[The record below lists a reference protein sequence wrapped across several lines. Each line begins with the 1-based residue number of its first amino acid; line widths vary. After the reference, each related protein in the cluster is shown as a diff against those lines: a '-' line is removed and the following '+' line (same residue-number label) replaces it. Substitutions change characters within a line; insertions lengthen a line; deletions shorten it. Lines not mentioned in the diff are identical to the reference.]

1 MGRPIN
7 PPSRS
12 VVDREESTSDGALW
26 REFAEAATP
35 EAFHRGWLAIQ
46 CRMIQ
51 GVGVG
56 VVFAASSPGARFAP
70 TASWPAGHRAPAHL
84 AEAAERAVAER
95 RGVVLKRDAGD
106 TAGSDR
112 DRYDIAYPIQA
123 KGEVYGVVA
132 LDLAPRAEGD
142 LEAVLRQLQWGAGW
156 LELLAQRQG
165 ERQEPTGAEAARQ
178 RLQIVLDLLT
188 QASGHERFYG
198 AASAFVTALATRLHC
213 ERVSLG
219 FVAGGRVRV
228 RAVSHSAHFGKQTNL
243 VRAIGAAMDE
253 AIDQQGTVL
262 YPPRPGREARVV
274 RAHAE
279 LARQDSGA
287 ICTIPLIEGRRFVG
301 AMTLERPAER
311 PFDQMTVE
319 LCEVVAAVAGPVLEV
334 QRRDDRWLAVKAV
347 DTGWHHL
354 KDLVGPGRAGLKL
367 GVGALAAVVLLLALA
382 RGEYRV
388 SARTVMEARTRIAAV
403 APFAGYIREAPAR
416 AGDLVRQNQLL
427 AVLDDRE
434 MRLER
439 LKWLSQAEQ
448 LVRQRDQAMAKRD
461 AAAVQIFGAQVDQ
474 ARAQVALLDDQ
485 LSRTRVLAP
494 FDGSVVIGD
503 LSQSIGA
510 PVERGQVLFEVAPL
524 ADYRVVLQVGERDVT
539 DVVVGQRGEL
549 LLTAWPADAV
559 PFTVETVTPVS
570 TAREGHNYFRVEGRL
585 ERTPERLRPGMEG
598 VGKIA
603 VGRRSFVWIWTRQ
616 AIDWVRLK
624 MWAWS
629 P

>member
-1 MGRPIN
+1 VGRPIN

-12 VVDREESTSDGALW
+12 IADPEESTSDGALW
-26 REFAEAATP
+26 REFAEASSP
-35 EAFHRGWLAIQ
+35 EAFHRSWLAIQ
-46 CRMIQ
+46 CRLIP
-51 GVGVG
+51 GVGMG
-56 VVFAASSPGARFAP
+56 VVFAAPSPGARFAATTSWPEGRRP
-70 TASWPAGHRAPAHL
+70 TANLG
-84 AEAAERAVAER
+84 EAAERAVAER
-95 RGVVLKRDAGD
+95 RGVVLKREAGHD
-106 TAGSDR
+106 V
-112 DRYDIAYPIQA
+112 AYPIQA
-123 KGEVYGVVA
+123 KGEIYGVVA
-132 LDLAPRAEGD
+132 LDLTPRPEPD

-156 LELLAQRQG
+156 LELLAHRQR
-165 ERQEPTGAEAARQ
+165 EHREPASAEGARQ

-188 QASGHERFYG
+188 QALGHERFYG
-198 AASAFVTALATRLHC
+198 AASAFVTALATRLAC

-219 FVAGGRVRV
+219 FIKGGRVHV
-228 RAVSHSAHFGKQTNL
+228 RAVSHSAHFGKQSNL

-253 AIDQQGTVL
+253 AIDQQGTVV
-262 YPPRPGREARVV
+262 YPPPPGREARVV

-279 LARQDSGA
+279 LARQAEPGA
-287 ICTIPLIEGRRFVG
+287 VCTIPLIEGRRIVG

-311 PFDQMTVE
+311 PFDAMTIE

-347 DTGWHHL
+347 DTGWRHL

-367 GVGALAAVVLLLALA
+367 GAAALAAVVLLLVLA

-403 APFAGYIREAPAR
+403 APFAGYIKEAPAR
-416 AGDLVRQNQLL
+416 AGDVVRPNQVL

-461 AAAVQIFGAQVDQ
+461 AAAVQILSAQVDQ

-524 ADYRVVLQVGERDVT
+524 ADYRVVLQVDERDVT
-539 DVVVGQRGEL
+539 DVVVGQHGEL

-570 TAREGHNYFRVEGRL
+570 TAREGHNYFRVEARL
-585 ERTPERLRPGMEG
+585 DRTPDRLRPGMEG

-624 MWAWS
+624 VWAWS

>member
-1 MGRPIN
+1 MRGVGVGRPIN

-12 VVDREESTSDGALW
+12 VADSEESTSDEALW
-26 REFAEAATP
+26 REFAEASTP
-35 EAFHRGWLAIQ
+35 EAFHRSWLAIQ
-46 CRMIQ
+46 CRLIP
-51 GVGVG
+51 GVGMG
-56 VVFAASSPGARFAP
+56 VVFVAPSPGARFAP
-70 TASWPAGHRAPAHL
+70 TTSWPEGRRPSPNL
-84 AEAAERAVAER
+84 GEVAERAVAER
-95 RGVVLKRDAGD
+95 RGVVLKREAGHD
-106 TAGSDR
+106 V
-112 DRYDIAYPIQA
+112 AYPIQA
-123 KGEVYGVVA
+123 QGAIYGVVA
-132 LDLAPRAEGD
+132 LDLTSRPEPD
-142 LEAVLRQLQWGAGW
+142 LEAALRQLQWGAGW
-156 LELLAQRQG
+156 LELLAHRQRG
-165 ERQEPTGAEAARQ
+165 HREPTSAEAARQ

-188 QASGHERFYG
+188 QALGHERFYG
-198 AASAFVTALATRLHC
+198 AASAFVTALATRLSC

-219 FVAGGRVRV
+219 FVKGGRVHV
-228 RAVSHSAHFGKQTNL
+228 RAVSHSAHFGKQSNL

-253 AIDQQGTVL
+253 AIDQHGTVVF
-262 YPPRPGREARVV
+262 PPPPGRETRVV
-274 RAHAE
+274 RAHAD
-279 LARQDSGA
+279 LARQAEPGA
-287 ICTIPLIEGRRFVG
+287 VCTIPLIESRRVVG
-301 AMTLERPAER
+301 AMTLERPADR
-311 PFDQMTVE
+311 PFDAMTIE
-319 LCEVVAAVAGPVLEV
+319 LCEVVAAIAGPVLEV

-347 DTGWHHL
+347 DTGWRHL
-354 KDLVGPGRAGLKL
+354 KALVGPGRAGLKL
-367 GVGALAAVVLLLALA
+367 GVVALAAVVLLLVLA

-403 APFAGYIREAPAR
+403 APFAGYIKEAPAR
-416 AGDLVRQNQLL
+416 AGDVVRPNQVL

-434 MRLER
+434 MRLAR

-461 AAAVQIFGAQVDQ
+461 AAAVQILGAQVDQ

-494 FDGSVVIGD
+494 FDGSVVTGD

-524 ADYRVVLQVGERDVT
+524 ADYRVVLQVDERDIT

-559 PFTVETVTPVS
+559 PFTVETLTPVS
-570 TAREGHNYFRVEGRL
+570 TAREGHNYFRVEARL
-585 ERTPERLRPGMEG
+585 DRTPDRLRPGMEG

-603 VGRRSFVWIWTRQ
+603 VGRRSVVWIWTRQ

-624 MWAWS
+624 VWAWS